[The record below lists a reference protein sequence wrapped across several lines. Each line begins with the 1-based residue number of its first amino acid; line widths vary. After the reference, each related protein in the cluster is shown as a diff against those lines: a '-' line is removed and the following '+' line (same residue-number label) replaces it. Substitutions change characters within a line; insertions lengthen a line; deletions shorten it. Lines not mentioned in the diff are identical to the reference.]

1 MCGRISVKT
10 RDARVILAATARG
23 DGARAGQTY
32 LVRWEGKLKGD
43 ETSAE
48 MSLTLKNHELIHFEL
63 FGNRLRGK
71 S

>member
-32 LVRWEGKLKGD
+32 LARWEGKLKGD

-48 MSLTLKNHELIHFEL
+48 TSLTLKNRESVHLGL
-63 FGNRLRGK
+63 FGNE
-71 S
+71 